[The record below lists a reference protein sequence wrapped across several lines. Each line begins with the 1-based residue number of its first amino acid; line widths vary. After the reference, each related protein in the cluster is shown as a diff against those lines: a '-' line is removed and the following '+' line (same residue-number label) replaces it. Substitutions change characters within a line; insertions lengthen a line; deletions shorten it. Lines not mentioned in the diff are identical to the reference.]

1 MHAYGVCPIP
11 PAPQP
16 RWAAQFFCASAEPAK
31 SVAIAFVL
39 WYDNLA
45 S

>member
-1 MHAYGVCPIP
+1 MHAYGVCPLP
-11 PAPQP
+11 LASRP
-16 RWAAQFFCASAEPAK
+16 RWAAQLFRASAEPIK

-45 S
+45 N